1 MFTNSNIL
9 QPYVGSSTNADYS
22 TFNDNSG
29 DFVTVIFKT
38 DQNDDILRALNNKEQ
53 RIFYIWS
60 EKMYPCE
67 ITQYYKNIFYEIVL
81 HVKISKT
88 LRKEIDNSENV
99 SIFMSLHEYN
109 DTFDKKHIITEFSLY
124 I

>member
-9 QPYVGSSTNADYS
+9 QPYVGSTNADYS
-22 TFNDNSG
+22 TFNDNRG
-29 DFVTVIFKT
+29 DFVTIYFKT
-38 DQNDDILRALNNKEQ
+38 DQSDDIFRALNNKEQ

-60 EKMYPCE
+60 DKMYPCK
-67 ITQYYKNIFYEIVL
+67 ITEYYKNIFYEVVL

-109 DTFDKKHIITEFSLY
+109 DTFGKKHIITEFSLY

>member
-1 MFTNSNIL
+1 MFTNSNTL
-9 QPYVGSSTNADYS
+9 QPYVGSTNANYS
-22 TFNDNSG
+22 TFNDNLG
-29 DFVTVIFKT
+29 DFVTVYLKT
-38 DQNDDILRALNNKEQ
+38 DQSDDILRALNNKEQ
-53 RIFYIWS
+53 QIFYIWS
-60 EKMYPCE
+60 ETMHPCK
-67 ITQYYKNIFYEIVL
+67 ITGYYKNIFDVVVL